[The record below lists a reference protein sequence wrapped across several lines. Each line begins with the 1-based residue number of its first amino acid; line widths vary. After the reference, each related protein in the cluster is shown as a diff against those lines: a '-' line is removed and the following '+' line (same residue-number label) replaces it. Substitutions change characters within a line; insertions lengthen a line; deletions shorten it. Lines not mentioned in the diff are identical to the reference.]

1 MEEDKNLATIESQ
14 KKTIVWLSIGLA
26 IAVIIGIII
35 SVIGADYSIRLHRAE
50 NLLEQSCNTYYGVS
64 QDICDLG
71 VELIFR

>member
-35 SVIGADYSIRLHRAE
+35 SVIGADYSMRLHRAKS
-50 NLLEQSCNTYYGVS
+50 LLEQSCDTYYGVN

-71 VELIFR
+71 LELMFR